1 LLIITRTVGESIVLP
16 EQGITITVLGVRNRP
31 ELDPVRLG
39 IDAPRDVVVLRQEL
53 IEKEKHDGRASTGRR
68 RVH

>member
-53 IEKEKHDGRASTGRR
+53 IKGEKHDGRASTGRR

>member
-1 LLIITRTVGESIVLP
+1 MLIITRTIGESIVLP
-16 EQGITITVLGVRNRP
+16 DQGITITVLGVRNRP

-39 IDAPRDVVVLRQEL
+39 IEAPRDVVVLRQEL
-53 IEKEKHDGRASTGRR
+53 IEKEKRNGGESAGKR

>member
-1 LLIITRTVGESIVLP
+1 MLIITRTIGESIVLP

-39 IDAPRDVVVLRQEL
+39 IEAPRDVVILRQEL
-53 IEKEKHDGRASTGRR
+53 LEKENRHGGETVGKRR
-68 RVH
+68 IH